1 MIRTVTDEIRNETFY
16 YDTRRR
22 RWVDPDEIPRHKR
35 SCTGFC
41 EGCSP
46 KLGGC
51 EDDNFELEDEADAGE
66 VVPVP

>member
-1 MIRTVTDEIRNETFY
+1 MKRIYHDESRNETFV
-16 YDTRRR
+16 TWNGRL
-22 RWVDPDEIPRHKR
+22 VDPDEIPRHKR